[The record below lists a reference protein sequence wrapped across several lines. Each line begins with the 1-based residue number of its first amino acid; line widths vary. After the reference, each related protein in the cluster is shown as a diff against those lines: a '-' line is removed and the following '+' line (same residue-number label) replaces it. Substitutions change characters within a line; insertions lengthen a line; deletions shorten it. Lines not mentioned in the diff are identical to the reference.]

1 MVLRGRMLCVLLT
14 LWIGVAGTVATGT
27 VSLSVEPQQQEE
39 FVPVEE
45 LEPEAQLPAAPLLV
59 AAYAFAWLA
68 IFVYLWSI
76 WRRLAHVERELGD
89 VARRMAKR

>member
-14 LWIGVAGTVATGT
+14 LWIGVAGAVETGT
-27 VSLSVEPQQQEE
+27 VSLSVPPQQQEE

-45 LEPEAQLPAAPLLV
+45 LAPEDQLPAAPLLV